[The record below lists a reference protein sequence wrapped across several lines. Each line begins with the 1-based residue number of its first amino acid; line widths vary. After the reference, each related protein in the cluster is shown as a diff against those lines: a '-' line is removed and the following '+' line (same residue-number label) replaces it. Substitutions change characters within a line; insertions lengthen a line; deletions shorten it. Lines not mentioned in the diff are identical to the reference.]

1 MIIAPQR
8 RQGRKERIEMREFKA
23 KCQMTCFVFV
33 VVIGVMMGAVTDS
46 RGDQQTDMVFGWFEF
61 SFPDYLSPSGST
73 TMQTEDG
80 MIYRYYADTVSYLVI
95 YQKGVYY
102 LDALMTVYPLGAFE
116 DWLDAAENDVAY
128 HFFSQF
134 GLTLDTIYWGD
145 FHAHTSY
152 SADAAACGAENPV
165 GAFNFARNPAQADL
179 DFVALNDHAEFPNPD
194 AVPAEDADLWHSVL
208 RISGE
213 FNNEDPSKGKV
224 FIVFPGW
231 EYTNTKGMS
240 VCTDSAGYGHK
251 NVVFKSLTEVLDD
264 RIGACMMPIGR
275 KADNAEKLWNKL
287 SDYRPPAGS
296 TEPGAFTLIHTPAH
310 IGPDNGTTPTNHIT
324 DWNVMDADFTRHVEI
339 ISKWGSSEGPQPEA
353 AGCPQADDPLDVETD
368 QTLNANTLRQI
379 LYQKWVVAGDA
390 RYRLAIIGGT
400 DNHQGHPG
408 SALEDYCD
416 PNMHYLGGL
425 TGIAA
430 TALTR
435 DHLWSALSARHTQAG
450 STEKRIPLLLSITS
464 GDKFLLMGDHLAGDG
479 GSVRV
484 RALSTAGV
492 DRIDI
497 ILDGCLTETVTGSR
511 IDHVIPLTPGR
522 HFIYVRARQTEQ
534 DRVVQAWS
542 SPVYIGDAAIDN
554 Q

>member
-1 MIIAPQR
+1 
-8 RQGRKERIEMREFKA
+8 MREFKA

-61 SFPDYLSPSGST
+61 SFPDYLSPSGPT

-116 DWLDAAENDVAY
+116 DWLDAVENDVAY

-430 TALTR
+430 TSLTR
-435 DHLWSALSARHTQAG
+435 DHLWSALSVRHTQAG
-450 STEKRIPLLLSITS
+450 STEKRIPLILSVSS